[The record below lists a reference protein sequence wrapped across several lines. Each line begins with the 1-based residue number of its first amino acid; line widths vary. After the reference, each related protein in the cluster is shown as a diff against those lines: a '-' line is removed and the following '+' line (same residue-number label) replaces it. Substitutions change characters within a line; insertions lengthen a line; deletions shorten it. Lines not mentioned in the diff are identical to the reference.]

1 MREDTVQI
9 AALTSDHRS
18 LRRLLP
24 AVFGVVVGNSVVKNL
39 VKMEGKWLQK
49 FINLT
54 HYLIK
59 NTSIHSKLLILLLL
73 HDSLAAEKETSVRN
87 PSPEKPAQEGVAS
100 LALLV

>member
-1 MREDTVQI
+1 MREDTVRI
-9 AALTSDHRS
+9 AALTSITEASDGSS
-18 LRRLLP
+18 LL
-24 AVFGVVVGNSVVKNL
+24 FSGWGGNSVVKNL